1 MTDLAE
7 NVNLA
12 RFSSFNVGGNADF
25 FTQPKTENDF
35 FDAIEWA
42 KSKNMPIFI
51 LGGGTNLVISD
62 DGIEGL
68 TIHTGKMD
76 EIRIDNDE
84 IWVQCGAKTNDLVNF
99 CREKG
104 LSGFEKFAG
113 LPGTVGGALF
123 MNARCYEKSICEN
136 LIAAD
141 FFDLDKSYKETYT
154 FCQSHWDYKK
164 SPFMNNRRAILAG
177 RFRKSIGTPEEIQ
190 KSCDFYLNSRRE
202 KHQFDFPSAG
212 SVFKNNHSFGKS
224 SGAIIDEA
232 GLKGTSR
239 GGAKV
244 ADFHGNFIINTG
256 GATAKDIFS
265 LVQIV
270 KKEVQNKF
278 GFQLEC
284 EIRFVGRGFLGEV

>member
-1 MTDLAE
+1 MTDLLE

-12 RFSSFNVGGNADF
+12 KFSSFNVGGNADF
-25 FTQPKTENDF
+25 FTQPKTEDDF
-35 FDAIEWA
+35 FESIEWA
-42 KSKNMPIFI
+42 KSQKMPIFI

-76 EIRIDNDE
+76 EIRLDNDE
-84 IWVQCGAKTNDLVNF
+84 IWAQCGAKMNDLVDF
-99 CREKG
+99 CRENG
-104 LSGFEKFAG
+104 FSEFEKFTG

-136 LIAAD
+136 LIGAD
-141 FFDLDKSYKETYT
+141 FFDLKKGCKTAYT
-154 FCQSHWDYKK
+154 FCPSHWGYKR
-164 SPFMNNRRAILAG
+164 SPFMGNQGVILNG
-177 RFRKSIGTPEEIQ
+177 RFKKVLGVPDEIQ
-190 KSCDFYLNSRRE
+190 KNCEFYLKSRKE
-202 KHQFDFPSAG
+202 KRQFDFPSAG

-232 GLKGTSR
+232 GLKGTCY

-244 ADFHGNFIINTG
+244 SDFHGNFIINTG
-256 GATAKDIFS
+256 EATTKDIFS

-270 KKEVQNKF
+270 KEEVQNKF